1 MVHFFKTTASSE
13 RVGMALDKLPDPLPL
28 RHGNNGVAEPFAGN
42 GICTSDCTPSSWM
55 RLWLRSSGH
64 GTACLQE
71 AVSRADSGQ
80 STCSSMS
87 TV

>member
-1 MVHFFKTTASSE
+1 MHFFKTTASNE

-42 GICTSDCTPSSWM
+42 ATCTSDCTPSSWM

-64 GTACLQE
+64 GTACLQGTQ
-71 AVSRADSGQ
+71 SRADSSQ
-80 STCSSMS
+80 RTRSSVS

>member
-42 GICTSDCTPSSWM
+42 GICTSFDILETDFTLYLSLF
-55 RLWLRSSGH
+55 RGALY
-64 GTACLQE
+64 
-71 AVSRADSGQ
+71 
-80 STCSSMS
+80 
-87 TV
+87 